1 MEDRALPLRLVY
13 SDELGQ
19 LKVVQ
24 TADGA
29 QLGTAAVAATWGQP
43 DKQQCIDC
51 VQLGSAGGIAD
62 TATAALAVA
71 RCSGIIELR
80 SPLTG
85 DVLGTIPS
93 AGSPAGNGTKQAADA
108 GRVRGLHLL
117 WGEGE
122 SAGGLPGVLSVTQGG
137 AARVHVPVPAA
148 AAADGQQEQQQQQQ
162 QHAAWEERRAWQ
174 VPAEVCC
181 TAYDPASGRLA
192 VGCLGA
198 ELRLFD
204 VASGELAFAFKGG
217 KPNMVGLVDRPW
229 NTAIAFLPPASPSSS
244 SGGGGGDGGAAPG
257 SRLLVGTGYAKVRM
271 YDAEAGKRP
280 QMELTWGD
288 ARITC
293 LALEPDGQRCWVGN
307 SKGQLEVLDL
317 RTRKFNGAIKG
328 LAGSARGLAAHS
340 ELPVLASV
348 GLDRYLRL
356 HDRHTRQLLAK
367 VYLKTLPTGVAFCPT
382 DASMLPPLPEVKAAD
397 KRREKER
404 RRRRSEAAAAAGDSE
419 DDEDEELL
427 GSGAEEE
434 EAEEQEE
441 QQQRQRQRNKRS
453 KQRSDGKRSK
463 RRAAAGDS
471 D

>member
-1 MEDRALPLRLVY
+1 MEDRPPPLRLIY

-43 DKQQCIDC
+43 DKLQCIDC
-51 VQLGSAGGIAD
+51 VQLGSAGGAAD
-62 TATAALAVA
+62 TATAVLALA
-71 RCSGIIELR
+71 RCSGAIELR
-80 SPLTG
+80 SPLSG
-85 DVLGTIPS
+85 DLLGTIPPAS
-93 AGSPAGNGTKQAADA
+93 SPAGNGSGQAADA

-122 SAGGLPGVLSVTQGG
+122 AAGGLPAVLSVTQGG
-137 AARVHVPVPAA
+137 MARLHAPVP
-148 AAADGQQEQQQQQQ
+148 ADGQQQQQEAQQQQQQ
-162 QHAAWEERRAWQ
+162 QAAAWQERRAWQ

-181 TAYDPASGRLA
+181 TAYDPGSGRLA
-192 VGCLGA
+192 VGCQGA

-229 NTAIAFLPPASPSSS
+229 NTAVAFLPPASPSSS
-244 SGGGGGDGGAAPG
+244 TEGSSSAPG
-257 SRLLVGTGYAKVRM
+257 SRLLVGTGHAKVRL

-293 LALEPDGQRCWVGN
+293 LALEPDGQRCWLGN
-307 SKGQLEVLDL
+307 GKGRIEVLDL
-317 RTRKFNGAIKG
+317 RTQLFSGTIKG
-328 LAGSARGLAAHS
+328 LAGSARGLAVHP
-340 ELPVLASV
+340 ELPVLASA

-367 VYLKTLPTGVAFCPT
+367 VYLKTLPTAVAFCPT
-382 DASMLPPLPEVKAAD
+382 DASMLPPPAKAAATE
-397 KRREKER
+397 KRRGKER
-404 RRRRSEAAAAAGDSE
+404 RRRRSEAAAADSGDKEGSEQADGGDEEEDSE
-419 DDEDEELL
+419 
-427 GSGAEEE
+427 G
-434 EAEEQEE
+434 EQERRRQAE
-441 QQQRQRQRNKRS
+441 RQRKKRGTQRGRS
-453 KQRSDGKRSK
+453 EGRRSRQRT
-463 RRAAAGDS
+463 AAQEDS